1 MGRRYSAQ
9 EAGEDSRRAKE
20 ISDGDVQCSTHTR
33 NGSAGMPLVCMPKP
47 LEAPELE
54 KHHVDVNALV
64 QVEHDARFL
73 ATTPMLGLEK

>member
-1 MGRRYSAQ
+1 M
-9 EAGEDSRRAKE
+9 
-20 ISDGDVQCSTHTR
+20 QCSAHTR

-64 QVEHDARFL
+64 RLEMMLQRFL
-73 ATTPMLGLEK
+73 QL